1 MDIEEIRMEVVLSSQ
16 MPRGLQYEVNT
27 DRNCRV
33 VIEPFERGYGITIGN
48 ALRRVLLSSING
60 TAITAI
66 RVKNV
71 FHEFSNIPGIVEDV
85 SDIILNLKDV
95 RLKAHLL
102 EPHWIHLKVK
112 GPKIVRASDI
122 ETGGIVSVM
131 DPDHVIATLDE
142 GATLDMDLKIEIGR
156 GYVPAD
162 RSKIDDAEVG
172 VIPID
177 AIFTPLKKV
186 NYFVEST
193 RVGRM
198 TDYDRLIFEI
208 ETDGSVSPSEAL
220 SQSASLLKSHLDL
233 FISNDNTTILE
244 SSSRPA
250 LVVPNEATQALLEKS
265 VNELEL
271 SVRAANCLKNSE
283 IKKIDDLVR
292 RTEDEL
298 LQTKN
303 FGKKSLDEIKEA
315 LTNIGLSLGMDLS
328 KFDKHT
334 VSNS

>member
-1 MDIEEIRMEVVLSSQ
+1 MDVGLSSQ
-16 MPRGLQYEVNT
+16 MPRGLHFEVNT
-27 DRNCRV
+27 DRNCKV

-48 ALRRVLLSSING
+48 ALRRVLLSSITG

-71 FHEFSNIPGIVEDV
+71 FHEFSNIPGVVEDV
-85 SDIILNLKDV
+85 SDIILNLKDI
-95 RLKAHLL
+95 RLKAHLS
-102 EPHWIHLKVK
+102 EPRWIHLKAK

-122 ETGGIVSVM
+122 DSGGVVSVM

-142 GATLDMDLKIEIGR
+142 GASLDMDLKVEIGR
-156 GYVPAD
+156 GYIPAD
-162 RSKIDDAEVG
+162 RSKLEDAEVG

-177 AIFTPLKKV
+177 AIFTPLRKV
-186 NYFVEST
+186 NYFIEST

-198 TDYDRLIFEI
+198 TDYDRLVFEI

-220 SQSASLLKSHLDL
+220 SQSAALLKNHLDL
-233 FISNDNTTILE
+233 FISSENSIENE
-244 SSSRPA
+244 PSARPA
-250 LVVPNEATQALLEKS
+250 QFIPNEATQALLDKS

-315 LTNIGLSLGMDLS
+315 LTSIGLSLGMDLS
-328 KFDKHT
+328 KFDKHP

>member
-1 MDIEEIRMEVVLSSQ
+1 MDSLLASQ
-16 MPRGLQYEVNT
+16 MPKGLQFEKNT
-27 DRNCRV
+27 SRSCRV

-48 ALRRVLLSSING
+48 ALRRVLLSSITG

-66 RVKNV
+66 RIKNV
-71 FHEFSNIPGIVEDV
+71 FHEFSNIPGVVEDV
-85 SDIILNLKDV
+85 SDIILNLKDL
-95 RLKAHLL
+95 RLKALL
-102 EPHWIHLKVK
+102 PESHWIHLKVK
-112 GPKIVRASDI
+112 GPKVVTASDLD
-122 ETGGIVSVM
+122 TGGAVEVM
-131 DPDHVIATLDE
+131 DPEQVIATLDD
-142 GATLDMDLKIEIGR
+142 GALLDMDLKVEIGQ
-156 GYVPAD
+156 GYIPAD
-162 RSKIDDAEVG
+162 RSRLDEPEVG

-208 ETDGSVSPSEAL
+208 ETDGSISPSEAL
-220 SQSASLLKSHLDL
+220 SQSATILKNHLDL
-233 FISNDNTTILE
+233 FITNENSQSDP
-244 SSSRPA
+244 SSGMISQSS
-250 LVVPNEATQALLEKS
+250 VTDEIQLLLDKS

-271 SVRAANCLKNSE
+271 SVRAANCLKNSD

-315 LTNIGLSLGMDLS
+315 LANIGLSLGMDLS
-328 KFDKHT
+328 RLKKKSE
-334 VSNS
+334 SND

>member
-1 MDIEEIRMEVVLSSQ
+1 MEVVLSSQ

-27 DRNCRV
+27 ERNCRV

-102 EPHWIHLKVK
+102 EPRWIHLKAK
-112 GPKIVRASDI
+112 GPRIVRASDI
-122 ETGGIVSVM
+122 DTGGVVSVM

-142 GATLDMDLKIEIGR
+142 GASLDMDLKIEIGR

-162 RSKIDDAEVG
+162 RSKLDDAEVG

-233 FISNDNTTILE
+233 FISNDNTSILE

-250 LVVPNEATQALLEKS
+250 LVVPNEATQALLDKS

>member
-1 MDIEEIRMEVVLSSQ
+1 MDSVVATQ
-16 MPRGLQYEVNT
+16 MPKGLHYEKNSSRT
-27 DRNCRV
+27 CRV
-33 VIEPFERGYGITIGN
+33 VVEPFERGYGITIGN

-66 RVKNV
+66 RIKNV
-71 FHEFSNIPGIVEDV
+71 FHEFSNIPGVVEDV
-85 SDIILNLKDV
+85 TDIVLNLKEL
-95 RLKAHLL
+95 RLKSLL
-102 EPHWIHLKVK
+102 PDTHWIHLKVK
-112 GPKIVRASDI
+112 GPKTVTASDLDTAGVV
-122 ETGGIVSVM
+122 EVL
-131 DPDHVIATLDE
+131 DPDHIIATLDE
-142 GATLDMDLKIEIGR
+142 GAILDMDLKVEIGR

-162 RSKIDDAEVG
+162 RSRLEEPEVG

-186 NYFVEST
+186 NYVVEST

-198 TDYDRLIFEI
+198 TDYDRLIFDI
-208 ETDGSVSPSEAL
+208 ETDGSISPSDAL
-220 SQSASLLKSHLDL
+220 SQSATILKNHLDL
-233 FISNDNTTILE
+233 FISNNQSELNSGNGKNSQISVNDD
-244 SSSRPA
+244 
-250 LVVPNEATQALLEKS
+250 TQSLLDKS

-271 SVRAANCLKNSE
+271 SVRAANCLKNSD

-315 LTNIGLSLGMDLS
+315 LANIGLSLGMDLS
-328 KFDKHT
+328 KFKKISE
-334 VSNS
+334 SNE

>member
-1 MDIEEIRMEVVLSSQ
+1 MESMSSSQ
-16 MPRGLQYEVNT
+16 MPKGLQYEVNT
-27 DRNCRV
+27 ERTCRV
-33 VIEPFERGYGITIGN
+33 VVEPFERGYGITIGN
-48 ALRRVLLSSING
+48 ALRRVLLSSIDG
-60 TAITAI
+60 SAITAI

-71 FHEFSNIPGIVEDV
+71 FHEFSNIPGVVEDV
-85 SDIILNLKDV
+85 SDIILNLKDL
-95 RLKAHLL
+95 RLKSHA
-102 EPHWIHLKVK
+102 PDARWIHLKVK

-122 ETGGIVSVM
+122 DSGGIVSVM

-142 GATLDMDLKIEIGR
+142 GSILDMDLKVETGR

-162 RSKIDDAEVG
+162 RSKVDDTEVG

-198 TDYDRLIFEI
+198 TDYDRLILEI
-208 ETDGSVSPSEAL
+208 ETDGSVTPSEAL
-220 SQSASLLKSHLDL
+220 SHSAILLKSHLDL
-233 FISNDNTTILE
+233 FVSTDLSISE
-244 SSSRPA
+244 SGDHKSLP
-250 LVVPNEATQALLEKS
+250 LIPNETTLSLLDKS

-328 KFDKHT
+328 KFDRHS
-334 VSNS
+334 VSG

>member
-1 MDIEEIRMEVVLSSQ
+1 MESVVATQ
-16 MPRGLQYEVNT
+16 MPKALHYDNNT
-27 DRNCRV
+27 SRNCRV
-33 VIEPFERGYGITIGN
+33 VVEPFERGYGITIGN

-66 RVKNV
+66 RIKNV
-71 FHEFSNIPGIVEDV
+71 FHEFSNIPGVVEDV
-85 SDIILNLKDV
+85 TDIILNLKDL
-95 RLKAHLL
+95 RLKALL
-102 EPHWIHLKVK
+102 PESHWIHLKVK
-112 GPKIVRASDI
+112 GPKTVTASDLD
-122 ETGGIVSVM
+122 TGGAVEVL

-142 GATLDMDLKIEIGR
+142 GAILDMDLKVEIGR

-162 RSKIDDAEVG
+162 RSRLEEPEVG

-186 NYFVEST
+186 NFVVEST

-198 TDYDRLIFEI
+198 TDYDRLIFDI
-208 ETDGSVSPSEAL
+208 ETDGSITPSEAL
-220 SQSASLLKSHLDL
+220 SQSATILKSHLDL
-233 FISNDNTTILE
+233 FISDNQSDTDPGSGKISHLAV
-244 SSSRPA
+244 SDD
-250 LVVPNEATQALLEKS
+250 TQALLDKS

-271 SVRAANCLKNSE
+271 SVRAANCLKNSD
-283 IKKIDDLVR
+283 IKKIDDLVQ

-315 LTNIGLSLGMDLS
+315 LANIGLSLGMDLS
-328 KFDKHT
+328 KFKKSCIAAWT
-334 VSNS
+334 

>member
-1 MDIEEIRMEVVLSSQ
+1 MDSVVTSQ
-16 MPRGLQYEVNT
+16 MPKGLHFEKNT
-27 DRNCRV
+27 NRSSRV
-33 VIEPFERGYGITIGN
+33 VIEPFERGYGITLGN
-48 ALRRVLLSSING
+48 ALRRVLLSSISG

-66 RVKNV
+66 RIKNV
-71 FHEFSNIPGIVEDV
+71 FHEFSNIPGVVEDV
-85 SDIILNLKDV
+85 SDIILNLKDL
-95 RLKAHLL
+95 RLKMHPTD
-102 EPHWIHLKVK
+102 PHWIHLKVK
-112 GPKIVRASDI
+112 GPKIVTASDLD
-122 ETGGIVSVM
+122 TAGIVDVL

-142 GATLDMDLKIEIGR
+142 GSTLDMDLKVEKGR

-162 RSKIDDAEVG
+162 RSRLDEPEVG

-208 ETDGSVSPSEAL
+208 ETDGSISPSEAL
-220 SQSASLLKSHLDL
+220 SQSAMILKNHLDL
-233 FISNDNTTILE
+233 FISNE
-244 SSSRPA
+244 SSNIDDPIGKNSPA
-250 LVVPNEATQALLEKS
+250 AVSDGFQSLLDKS

-283 IKKIDDLVR
+283 IKKIHDLVR
-292 RTEDEL
+292 RTEEDL

-303 FGKKSLDEIKEA
+303 FGKKSLDEIKDA
-315 LTNIGLSLGMDLS
+315 LANIGLSLGMDLT
-328 KFDKHT
+328 KFGKKPE
-334 VSNS
+334 VNE